1 MPASGTSASTRV
13 SNAHSST
20 FAIPNGIALTQ
31 FDGSDWANWSNTLE
45 AVLCL
50 HEANDIV
57 RHAAPPAG
65 VDPGEWNVVHR
76 RGLAYLRLF
85 IKPDIYSLIA
95 SSVDYPTFFDKW
107 QVLSN
112 TYGGASG
119 STTIFNLWISITQA
133 CLDDSAPMAPQLAK
147 LNETRVA
154 LFNASMGITDTQY
167 CLILLHAL
175 PASYEVLA
183 STILAAGAPSTL
195 KHTEITAR
203 ILSEEARRS
212 GPSGSSLNAAA
223 KAPIKGKGKGKKQ
236 DHSGLTCH
244 YCNKVGHIKPDCRKR
259 KKDEAEEKKKE
270 GSASGSKAANSHV
283 KVASPSTEWGASIEE
298 VDNDEVGVAL
308 YAAERAR
315 WMMDSG
321 ATHHIT
327 PHLSDFKD
335 YTPCHGIVR
344 LGDKSTISQVGVGSV
359 VFKTSPGAPP
369 ITLSGVLHIPGLR
382 TRFMSTR
389 ALANKGAEV
398 AFSKGAFKISVNQ
411 SCVGVGYLEDNLY
424 WLDVSSIGLN
434 SHIKSTATSLDTWHQ
449 RMGHMSYAAIKQHG
463 PSALQGMDIDASTSA
478 PPVCHGCAVGK
489 STRQPFLPSKT
500 KRTTE
505 ILQVVHSDLAGPLQN
520 KSIQGSIYIATF
532 IDDHSKYGVLYFM
545 KSKDQFQKVFK
556 MYLAWAETQ
565 TSLKMR
571 ALHSDRGG
579 EYMAAVTLL

>member
-1 MPASGTSASTRV
+1 MSASGTSASTRV
-13 SNAHSST
+13 SNAHAST

-50 HEANDIV
+50 HEADDII
-57 RHAAPPAG
+57 RNAAPPAG
-65 VDPGEWNVVHR
+65 VDLGEWNIVHR
-76 RGLAYLRLF
+76 CGLAYLRLF

-95 SSVDYPTFFDKW
+95 SSVDYPTFYDKW

-133 CLDDSAPMAPQLAK
+133 RLDDSTPMAPQLAK

-203 ILSEEARRS
+203 ILSEEARQS
-212 GPSGSSLNAAA
+212 GPSGSSLNTAA
-223 KAPIKGKGKGKKQ
+223 KAPIKGKGKGKKR

-259 KKDEAEEKKKE
+259 KKDEAEEKKE

-335 YTPCHGIVR
+335 YTPCHGTVR

-359 VFKTSPGAPP
+359 IFKTSPGAPP

-389 ALANKGAEV
+389 ALTNKGAEV

-434 SHIKSTATSLDTWHQ
+434 SHIKSTATSLDTWHR

-463 PSALQGMDIDASTSA
+463 PSALQGMDIDASTLVPS
-478 PPVCHGCAVGK
+478 VCHGCAVGK
-489 STRQPFLPSKT
+489 STCQPFLPSKT
-500 KRTTE
+500 KRTTD
-505 ILQVVHSDLAGPLQN
+505 ILQVVHSDLAGPL
-520 KSIQGSIYIATF
+520 
-532 IDDHSKYGVLYFM
+532 
-545 KSKDQFQKVFK
+545 
-556 MYLAWAETQ
+556 
-565 TSLKMR
+565 
-571 ALHSDRGG
+571 
-579 EYMAAVTLL
+579 